1 MRPDEVTG
9 LPQSELTSR
18 TDAGTVPRRVS
29 QGALSQKQNPGL
41 AEPWGNPAVAFLLF
55 LHSLCFD
62 NEMIV
67 WILQEVIISM
77 GTEPVLAQRSWLARA
92 KISEVMDKLPISEN
106 PSGTPRP
113 PSNLIVAGCFIL
125 KDKLQETSIGWE
137 GGYVWARFNSGL
149 CTIHPSVSSF
159 VCRDVVVTVQKQ
171 SVTSL
176 GSKKSFT
183 SALRGRE
190 AQRLLDSVMNRNIK
204 MEI

>member
-1 MRPDEVTG
+1 
-9 LPQSELTSR
+9 
-18 TDAGTVPRRVS
+18 
-29 QGALSQKQNPGL
+29 
-41 AEPWGNPAVAFLLF
+41 
-55 LHSLCFD
+55 
-62 NEMIV
+62 
-67 WILQEVIISM
+67 M
-77 GTEPVLAQRSWLARA
+77 GTEPVLVQRSWLARA

-113 PSNLIVAGCFIL
+113 PSNMIFAGCFIL

-159 VCRDVVVTVQKQ
+159 VCRDVVVTVLVVVTQKQ